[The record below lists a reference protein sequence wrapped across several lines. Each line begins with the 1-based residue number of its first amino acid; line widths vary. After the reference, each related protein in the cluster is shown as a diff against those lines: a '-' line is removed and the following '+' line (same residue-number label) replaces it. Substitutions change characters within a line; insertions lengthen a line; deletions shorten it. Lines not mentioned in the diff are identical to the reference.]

1 VGGIIQESRA
11 PLSRYTRATSS
22 ESALKLERTPQGSQ
36 KFKDGSGK
44 LAHMLRVAW
53 AHDWVS
59 DPTLAAVFKTLS

>member
-1 VGGIIQESRA
+1 
-11 PLSRYTRATSS
+11 LF
-22 ESALKLERTPQGSQ
+22 LKLERTPQGSQ